1 MGLTN
6 GFWGDI
12 SVSKQQIFMAQKIK
26 EFVIKHFEGALLA
39 LILIGV
45 LIIVFFVPYKFSF
58 LNFFFIPVILAGV
71 FWGKNRAVL
80 TAVFCVLVV
89 ILYRILVNPI
99 SDQDIIIE
107 TVNLAPWSGF
117 LIITGALIGYFSE
130 QRESKLHKL
139 RNAYVGVLEI
149 MLKYLESADE
159 EKPTS
164 LRVAHLAGR
173 IAAAAGLETRDIE
186 NIKSASLLSM
196 AGDLSTSMPLFLEMT
211 DFLSSEGD
219 AGQESM
225 GDREKVLLKST
236 SSLLKEVEPLLTS
249 FDRHYIQNVDE
260 MDKDLSAIPLG
271 SCIMALA
278 QIYDKIVSQSPPFQG
293 KEEYKN
299 LAGVQNLS
307 GHSFHSEAVE
317 ALILVVTS
325 P

>member
-1 MGLTN
+1 M
-6 GFWGDI
+6 I
-12 SVSKQQIFMAQKIK
+12 EKIK
-26 EFVIKHFEGALLA
+26 KFVVHHFEGALIA

-58 LNFFFIPVILAGV
+58 LNFFFLPVIFAGV
-71 FWGKNRAVL
+71 FWGRNRAVL
-80 TAVFCVLVV
+80 SAVFCILVV
-89 ILYRILVNPI
+89 VLYRILVSPI
-99 SDQDIIIE
+99 SDPDIVIE
-107 TVNLAPWSGF
+107 AINLASWAGF
-117 LIITGALIGYFSE
+117 LIITGALIGHFSE
-130 QRESKLHKL
+130 QRESKLQKL

-159 EKPTS
+159 EKPS
-164 LRVAHLAGR
+164 SMRVAHLAGR

-196 AGDLSTSMPLFLEMT
+196 TGEVSESMPLFLEMT
-211 DFLSSEGD
+211 DFLSSEEE
-219 AGQESM
+219 AGQETM

-236 SSLLKEVEPLLTS
+236 SSLLKEVEPLLVS
-249 FDRHYIQNVDE
+249 YDRHYIQEADVL
-260 MDKDLSAIPLG
+260 DKDLPAVPMG

-278 QIYDKIVSQSPPFQG
+278 QIYDKIVTQSPPFQG

-307 GHSFHSEAVE
+307 GRSFHSEAVQ